1 MILCLESKPHLKQ
14 LMKVL
19 LTSIVSLML
28 SICMVQAQSVNPK
41 DLPAKPLP
49 NAVFKRIID
58 NANMLSYGDR
68 MDIEEKLRK
77 FEDSTSNQI
86 LVVTVK
92 QLFGYDAWEYATAI
106 GEKFGVGKAKEDNG
120 VVFLVCDGSGAEGEK
135 KKVFIAVGTG
145 LQGIMPDAATAQII
159 REEVIPSLKQGNYYS
174 AINNGVSAIQKA
186 ALKEYNI
193 KGTNNA
199 NGFGGGI
206 PMWAILLGIVI
217 FFIIFSRLNRMQRR
231 GGMASRRGYRDF
243 NGPIFFPPFMG
254 GGGGGFFDND
264 NSGGGGGGI
273 DVGDFGGGS
282 FDGGG
287 AGGDW

>member
-1 MILCLESKPHLKQ
+1 
-14 LMKVL
+14 MKVL
-19 LTSIVSLML
+19 VTSML
-28 SICMVQAQSVNPK
+28 SFILSLCVLQAQSVNPK
-41 DLPAKPLP
+41 DLPEKPLP

-68 MDIEEKLRK
+68 VAIEDKLRR
-77 FEDSTSNQI
+77 FEDSTSNQV

-92 QLFGYDAWEYATAI
+92 QLYGYEAWEYATAI

-120 VVFLVCDGSGAEGEK
+120 VVFLICDGSGAEGEK
-135 KKVFIAVGTG
+135 KKVFIAVGKG
-145 LQGIMPDAATAQII
+145 LQGIMPDAAAAQII
-159 REEVIPSLKQGNYYS
+159 REEVVPSLKQGNYYS
-174 AINNGVSAIQKA
+174 AIHNGVTAIHKA

-193 KGTNNA
+193 KGTNNQY
-199 NGFGGGI
+199 NLGSNI
-206 PMWAILLGIVI
+206 PIWFIIIGVIVF
-217 FFIIFSRLNRMQRR
+217 FFIVAKVNRLQHK

-243 NGPIFFPPFMG
+243 NGPIFFPPFIGG

-264 NSGGGGGGI
+264 NSGGGGI
-273 DVGDFGGGS
+273 DVGDFGGGG

>member
-1 MILCLESKPHLKQ
+1 MKILITGILSFLLSVCLL
-14 LMKVL
+14 
-19 LTSIVSLML
+19 
-28 SICMVQAQSVNPK
+28 QAQSVNPK
-41 DLPAKPLP
+41 DLPEKPLP
-49 NAVFKRIID
+49 NAPFKRIID
-58 NANMLSYGDR
+58 NASLLSYGDR
-68 MDIEEKLRK
+68 VAIEDKLRR
-77 FEDSTSNQI
+77 FEDSTSNQV

-106 GEKFGVGKAKEDNG
+106 GEKFGVGKAKQDNG
-120 VVFLVCDGSGAEGEK
+120 VVFLICDGSGAEGEK

-159 REEVIPSLKQGNYYS
+159 REEVIPGLKQGNYYS
-174 AINNGVSAIQKA
+174 AINNGVNAIHKA

-193 KGTNNA
+193 KGTNNY
-199 NGFGGGI
+199 NVGSGI
-206 PMWAILLGIVI
+206 PIWVIVI
-217 FFIIFSRLNRMQRR
+217 GFIIIFVFISRLSRLQRK

-243 NGPIFFPPFMG
+243 NGPVFFPPFIG
-254 GGGGGFFDND
+254 GGNSGGGFFDND
-264 NSGGGGGGI
+264 SGGGGGI